1 VLSQP
6 TNKLPTAPLAAASSE
21 VLAKKSKKQKTAKD
35 VPKTVAKPPTIIPKL
50 STAVLQ
56 TPAEGN
62 IAGIASKKSRKRAA
76 DSLTDNEEGVDVPTN
91 QPKVASADSKSK
103 KKMAMQT
110 TTDKTTTEDAPDVE
124 AVTTTADPESVKDAK
139 PKKKVKKAKVDTSKK
154 PTDVSKIQA
163 SERSNE
169 EMKKAVQKTLS
180 NGDSLTADGVNG
192 VLEHLSKEDVE
203 VTTANKEPS
212 TSMQAEAQRTVD
224 KEMADEVATEDESD
238 DTGTSLLAGFDS
250 DGEDPGEDTGLDP
263 AKMKDLELSKKH
275 RKKLRQAHR
284 KGPTDKPG
292 AVFVGRIPHGFHENE
307 MRQYFSQFGT
317 ITNLRL
323 SRNRKTAASKHF
335 AFVEFESD
343 EVAKIVAQTM
353 DNYLMFGHI
362 LKCKYAPTES
372 LHPDVW
378 KGANKR
384 FKKVP
389 FNKIEKRKLE
399 EPKTKDKWTNK
410 IAREQGK
417 RAAKAE
423 KMKIMGYEYDLPQIQ
438 TVDEALEKK
447 KLAQEA
453 EAKAIESATEA
464 KEPAG
469 AIKPPNGVPEDAL
482 ALAKEKKLKKGIV
495 VADTASEPVFEAQV
509 DVAGPKNAKKSKKV
523 VQEST
528 TPAVN
533 GAAETEAPAEV
544 SKPIISKKNEK
555 KEKKPAAGAETV
567 VLAEASSSSE
577 PPKFAF
583 HPDEIQELVQ
593 GKPKKQKKGKG
604 SHHAAT
610 QMQLNT
616 ELNEAAEPLQEKAV
630 ESDAEV
636 AAIAAVLPT
645 PGGSKKKMKAP
656 WMTDKKEKI
665 GQEEKRKPEL
675 LAESAGNPK
684 KEKKAKKSA
693 VT

>member
-1 VLSQP
+1 VLSQL

-21 VLAKKSKKQKTAKD
+21 VLPKKSKKQKTAKD
-35 VPKTVAKPPTIIPKL
+35 VPKTVAKPPTILSKL

-62 IAGIASKKSRKRAA
+62 IAAVASKKSRKRAA
-76 DSLTDNEEGVDVPTN
+76 DFLNDSEEGVDVPTN
-91 QPKVASADSKSK
+91 QPKVTSADSKSK
-103 KKMAMQT
+103 KKEAKQT
-110 TTDKTTTEDAPDVE
+110 TTDKATIEDVPDVE
-124 AVTTTADPESVKDAK
+124 TVTTTADPKCVKDAK
-139 PKKKVKKAKVDTSKK
+139 PKKKAKKSKVDTSKK
-154 PTDVSKIQA
+154 PTEVNKKRA
-163 SERSNE
+163 SEWPNE
-169 EMKKAVQKTLS
+169 EMKKAVQKALS
-180 NGDSLTADGVNG
+180 NGESLTADGVKG
-192 VLEHLSKEDVE
+192 VLEHLSEQDVE
-203 VTTANKEPS
+203 VTTAYEGPS

-238 DTGTSLLAGFDS
+238 DTGAALLTGFDS
-250 DGEDPGEDTGLDP
+250 DGEDPDEDTGLDP
-263 AKMKDLELSKKH
+263 AKMRDLDLSKKD

-323 SRNRKTAASKHF
+323 SRNRKTGASKHF

-399 EPKTKDKWTNK
+399 EPKTKDKWTGK

-417 RAAKAE
+417 RVAKAE
-423 KMKIMGYEYDLPQIQ
+423 KMKGMGYEYDLPKIQ

-447 KLAQEA
+447 KLAQET
-453 EAKAIESATEA
+453 EAKAIKSAIEA

-469 AIKPPNGVPEDAL
+469 ANEPPNGVPEDAL
-482 ALAKEKKLKKGIV
+482 ALAKENKSKKGKKGKV
-495 VADTASEPVFEAQV
+495 VADTASETVVET
-509 DVAGPKNAKKSKKV
+509 DVHVAEPKKAEKSKKV
-523 VQEST
+523 AQESI
-528 TPAVN
+528 TPTVN

-544 SKPIISKKNEK
+544 PKLITSKKDK
-555 KEKKPAAGAETV
+555 KKDKKPAISAETV
-567 VLAEASSSSE
+567 VPGEASSSSQ

-593 GKPKKQKKGKG
+593 AKLKKQKKDKG
-604 SHHAAT
+604 SHHAAA
-610 QMQLNT
+610 QMQLNA
-616 ELNEAAEPLQEKAV
+616 ELNEAAKPLQEKVV
-630 ESDAEV
+630 ESDTEIV
-636 AAIAAVLPT
+636 ARAAVLPT
-645 PGGSKKKMKAP
+645 PGGSEKKMKAP
-656 WMTDKKEKI
+656 LMTDKKKKKI
-665 GQEEKRKPEL
+665 G
-675 LAESAGNPK
+675 
-684 KEKKAKKSA
+684 
-693 VT
+693 